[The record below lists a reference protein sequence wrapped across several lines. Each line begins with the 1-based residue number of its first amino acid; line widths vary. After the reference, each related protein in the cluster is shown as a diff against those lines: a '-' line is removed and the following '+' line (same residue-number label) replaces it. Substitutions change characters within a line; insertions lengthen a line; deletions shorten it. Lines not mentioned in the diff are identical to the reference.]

1 VAKARRPALHSFAA
15 PQKILETPVLE
26 AQEDSRTGA
35 YAMTSKRPMPPGREL
50 LSKGNATAQRV
61 IEQSRIMSDVVGRH
75 AKALP
80 EALNPKVPLKSLSKA
95 SRGLM
100 QAPQNL
106 AMDAGAYMLD
116 AAQRS
121 FLFWDTM
128 REAGNNFVAH
138 EQAGCPP
145 VLIFDYETVV
155 DGRKLK
161 RPVNYA
167 LVRITPPED
176 MVPSNDA
183 LRPFLIIDP
192 RAGHG
197 SGIGG
202 FKSDSQVGVALRRG
216 HPVYFV
222 IFFRDPE
229 PGQTILDIT
238 AAEAVFLKHVTDA
251 HPKAPK
257 PVVIGNCQGG
267 WAVMMLGAA
276 LPNQLGALVLNGAP
290 LS

>member
-1 VAKARRPALHSFAA
+1 
-15 PQKILETPVLE
+15 
-26 AQEDSRTGA
+26 
-35 YAMTSKRPMPPGREL
+35 MTSKRPMPPGREL

-80 EALNPKVPLKSLSKA
+80 EALNPKVPLESLSKA

-167 LVRITPPED
+167 LVRITPPDD
-176 MVPSNDA
+176 MP
-183 LRPFLIIDP
+183 P
-192 RAGHG
+192 RCLPG
-197 SGIGG
+197 SI
-202 FKSDSQVGVALRRG
+202 R
-216 HPVYFV
+216 
-222 IFFRDPE
+222 
-229 PGQTILDIT
+229 IT
-238 AAEAVFLKHVTDA
+238 D
-251 HPKAPK
+251 
-257 PVVIGNCQGG
+257 
-267 WAVMMLGAA
+267 
-276 LPNQLGALVLNGAP
+276 LP
-290 LS
+290 

>member
-1 VAKARRPALHSFAA
+1 
-15 PQKILETPVLE
+15 
-26 AQEDSRTGA
+26 
-35 YAMTSKRPMPPGREL
+35 MTSSRPIPPGREL
-50 LSKGNATAQRV
+50 LNKGNETAQRV
-61 IEQSRIMSDVVGRH
+61 IDQSRVMSDVVGRH

-80 EALNPKVPLKSLSKA
+80 AALNPSAPLQSLAKA
-95 SRGLM
+95 GQGMMR
-100 QAPQNL
+100 APQNL
-106 AMDAGAYMLD
+106 AMDAASYMLD

-128 REAGNNFVAH
+128 REAGNNFVSH

-145 VLIFDYETVV
+145 VLIFDFETVV

-176 MVPSNDA
+176 MPPSNDA

-238 AAEAVFLKHVTDA
+238 AAETVFLKHVTDA

-290 LS
+290 LSYWAGEKGKNPMRYLGGLAGDADGRYGQWPL